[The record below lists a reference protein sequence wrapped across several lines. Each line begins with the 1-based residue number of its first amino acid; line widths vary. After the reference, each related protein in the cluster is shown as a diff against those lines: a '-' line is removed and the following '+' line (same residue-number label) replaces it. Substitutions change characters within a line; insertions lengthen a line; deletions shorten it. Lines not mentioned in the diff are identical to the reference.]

1 MTTHK
6 HVGEPVSEW
15 VVRVEPTL
23 DGWDFIGFDNSDPPQ
38 LWTWR
43 GEEGDESA
51 EAWEHLR
58 CPYQPGD
65 VVEFWHACADC
76 DTQASCVG
84 DATVVQSGEV
94 RTINDV
100 PLCPEHCAVFGRKV
114 CEDIIPSLRT
124 VVRVEVRERNGWE
137 WVVEVT

>member
-6 HVGEPVSEW
+6 RTGPPVAEL
-15 VVRVEPTL
+15 VVRIYEPDYYACLTGDCPHWKQVEC
-23 DGWDFIGFDNSDPPQ
+23 DAAMASF
-38 LWTWR
+38 
-43 GEEGDESA
+43 
-51 EAWEHLR
+51 
-58 CPYQPGD
+58 CPYRPGD
-65 VVEFWHACADC
+65 VVEFWPACADC

-124 VVRVEVRERNGWE
+124 VTRVEVRERDGWE
-137 WVVEVT
+137 WVVFLSEKEG

>member
-6 HVGEPVSEW
+6 LTGPPLAELVVPVDTGDVQRVEW
-15 VVRVEPTL
+15 VSPSDDVPGEWHVWR
-23 DGWDFIGFDNSDPPQ
+23 DGDPV
-38 LWTWR
+38 LIIV
-43 GEEGDESA
+43 
-51 EAWEHLR
+51 
-58 CPYQPGD
+58 CPFRPGD
-65 VVEFWHACADC
+65 GAEFWPACADC

-114 CEDIIPSLRT
+114 CDDIIPEFRT
-124 VVRVEVRERNGWE
+124 VTRVEARERDGWE
-137 WVVEVT
+137 WVVFLA